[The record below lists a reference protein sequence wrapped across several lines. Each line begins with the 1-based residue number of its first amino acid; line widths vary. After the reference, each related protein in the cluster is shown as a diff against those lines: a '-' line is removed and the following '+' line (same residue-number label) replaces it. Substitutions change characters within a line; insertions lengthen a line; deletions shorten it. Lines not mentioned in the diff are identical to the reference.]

1 MVEYVDAIGAS
12 PDFPLT
18 AEKMGRM
25 QKVGVVAVV
34 QLARPRRLQTH
45 VFLQRRV
52 LCVRAAASTY

>member
-25 QKVGVVAVV
+25 QKVGVVAV

>member
-25 QKVGVVAVV
+25 QKVGVVAV
-34 QLARPRRLQTH
+34 QLARPRRLQAH
-45 VFLQRRV
+45 IFLPRRV
-52 LCVRAAASTY
+52 LCVCCS